1 MYLTPSF
8 FLLPTF
14 CLPLIP
20 NIKYSIF
27 FLTLV
32 SIIYE
37 LVSIKNYKIYLLFQL
52 LQNLSCI
59 NLCTVIRYQNFH
71 YSLYFMFLFLL
82 EYRYFKTKLVL
93 YYLYGYNILSN
104 LNIDSR
110 IEFWLFI
117 STCTYLN
124 IFLRTNKVFLWHEK
138 LVLFFSQSMY
148 IYHTL
153 KYKKYL
159 TI

>member
-1 MYLTPSF
+1 MYLAPSF

-27 FLTLV
+27 LLTLV
-32 SIIYE
+32 SILYE
-37 LVSIKNYKIYLLFQL
+37 LVSIKNYKNYILFQL
-52 LQNLSCI
+52 LQNLLCI
-59 NLCTVIRYQNFH
+59 NLCTMIRYQNFH

-82 EYRYFKTKLVL
+82 EYRFFQTKLVL

-138 LVLFFSQSMY
+138 WVLSFSQGMY
-148 IYHTL
+148 IYHSL
-153 KYKKYL
+153 KCKSKL
-159 TI
+159 LV

>member
-1 MYLTPSF
+1 MNLAPSF
-8 FLLPTF
+8 L
-14 CLPLIP
+14 LIP
-20 NIKYSIF
+20 IFNLSLIPDIKYSIF
-27 FLTLV
+27 ILTLV

-37 LVSIKNYKIYLLFQL
+37 LVSIKNYKIYILFQL
-52 LQNLSCI
+52 LQNLLCI
-59 NLCTVIRYQNFH
+59 NLCTLIGYQNFH

-117 STCTYLN
+117 SICTYLN

-138 LVLFFSQSMY
+138 LVLSFSQGMY

-153 KYKKYL
+153 KYKKNL

>member
-1 MYLTPSF
+1 MYLSPSF

-27 FLTLV
+27 LLTLV

-37 LVSIKNYKIYLLFQL
+37 LVSIKNYKIYILFQL
-52 LQNLSCI
+52 LQNLARI
-59 NLCTVIRYQNFH
+59 NLCMMIYYQNFH

-82 EYRYFKTKLVL
+82 EYRFFQTKVVL
-93 YYLYGYNILSN
+93 YSIQIFNIISN

-117 STCTYLN
+117 YICTSMN
-124 IFLRTNKVFLWHEK
+124 IFLRSNKVCIWHEK
-138 LVLFFSQSMY
+138 MVLFFSQSMY
-148 IYHTL
+148 LYHSF
-153 KYKKYL
+153 KCKKKL
-159 TI
+159 LV

>member
-1 MYLTPSF
+1 MNLAPSF
-8 FLLPTF
+8 LLLPIF
-14 CLPLIP
+14 YLPLIP
-20 NIKYSIF
+20 DIKYSIF
-27 FLTLV
+27 IVTLV

-37 LVSIKNYKIYLLFQL
+37 LVSIKNYKIYIFFQL
-52 LQNLSCI
+52 LQNLLCI
-59 NLCTVIRYQNFH
+59 NLCTMIRYQNFH

-82 EYRYFKTKLVL
+82 EYRFFQTKLVL

-138 LVLFFSQSMY
+138 WVLSFSQGMY
-148 IYHTL
+148 IYHSL
-153 KYKKYL
+153 KCKSKL
-159 TI
+159 LV